1 MLLQNVV
8 RTSLVTCFV
17 PILMVG
23 GAPPPGT
30 GDGGGCARPA
40 RAVAYTLGG
49 GWVEGRPHAPSDPHH
64 HAHTFTAPGVV
75 TAYNEAN
82 KQSDSMNEKFA
93 VYFALCAAMYP
104 CGRLLQWVERFAPL
118 WLGGHIV
125 GFLSFFG
132 WMLYSEADL
141 LKSDKLLTK

>member
-23 GAPPPGT
+23 G
-30 GDGGGCARPA
+30 
-40 RAVAYTLGG
+40 
-49 GWVEGRPHAPSDPHH
+49 
-64 HAHTFTAPGVV
+64 VV

-82 KQSDSMNEKFA
+82 KTSDSMNEKFA
-93 VYFALCAAMYP
+93 VYFTVCAAMYP

-132 WMLYSEADL
+132 WMLYSESDL